1 MKLLI
6 ALALAAAPSALA
18 MAPYVPVDE
27 PQGPTA
33 APTLDPTAAPTKD
46 PTPAPTKEPTPAPT
60 KEPTPAPTVEKN
72 GCGEPCLGVET
83 LNTVPFHIESGTC
96 YVVEGTFL
104 AALIVPEGV
113 ECAKITVPK
122 GSGLNTIRAHSRV
135 FLFAPR
141 PTKR

>member
-1 MKLLI
+1 MAKLLV
-6 ALALAAAPSALA
+6 ALSLLCGGANA
-18 MAPYVPVDE
+18 MGIY
-27 PQGPTA
+27 GG
-33 APTLDPTAAPTKD
+33 
-46 PTPAPTKEPTPAPT
+46 
-60 KEPTPAPTVEKN
+60 EKN
-72 GCGEPCLGVET
+72 GCGEPCAGVET